1 MKAGPIG
8 LLWSLFQEI
17 KPGQF
22 LIICRL
28 GVRILNAIW
37 FALASPPREVCAVA
51 GWGKDLH
58 SKG

>member
-1 MKAGPIG
+1 MKAGPLG

-17 KPGQF
+17 TTRQF

-28 GVRILNAIW
+28 GQ
-37 FALASPPREVCAVA
+37 FALASPREVRTAA
-51 GWGKDLH
+51 GLGKDIH